1 MSVIKKCQEVTKVLN
16 ELSTA
21 AVNARSEVEK
31 LLVVLGGLE
40 VVSSTRTVS
49 VSDVQSKVD
58 PATFGARAQRAF
70 ALDFCTSHLHTEME
84 ARHCI
89 GILLA
94 PNKDGPVQ
102 FQLAADG

>member
-1 MSVIKKCQEVTKVLN
+1 MFAQFTML
-16 ELSTA
+16 
-21 AVNARSEVEK
+21 
-31 LLVVLGGLE
+31 
-40 VVSSTRTVS
+40 
-49 VSDVQSKVD
+49 VD

-89 GILLA
+89 GVLLA

-102 FQLAADG
+102 FANSADG